1 MAQTAQAKLAA
12 EMEEDM
18 WKMQCFKEV
27 PSKIGY
33 QG

>member
-1 MAQTAQAKLAA
+1 MTQTAQAKLAA
-12 EMEEDM
+12 EQKEAL
-18 WKMQCFKEV
+18 WKMDMFKSV